1 MWAWRSFLGQ
11 PRHLLPSRLHPF
23 RHGASQL
30 TAILGRDDLLGS
42 QGYASNSNSN
52 SNGDP
57 HTEAN
62 HQHQAAAVAKR
73 HLYVVLDDHRDGHS
87 IHKLDLAD
95 DDYLDGGTRRLP
107 EPPVLRVALPT
118 VRDNVQFAAVG
129 SSIVATSTSITT
141 DLSWQEVSAGGVLI
155 YDTKTAAQVVS
166 PYLPNSLLDGL
177 GYRVAITVGDR
188 LYLLESCGHE
198 RYDKYV
204 GHGKTI
210 FASGLHCL
218 TAHAHGEDDDKLWNW
233 QPMSASSQW
242 RWSCKE
248 NLLMLPFEA
257 HNILAYAVRAPLG
270 AAPHDH
276 EILVSAR
283 RWDVNNRVNT
293 RKTFSFSTTSHEWT
307 CLGDWWLPVLGHA
320 HYDRGLDAWLGLAV
334 DDGYLCAGNVLSAPS
349 EWKHGRDKLFCLDED
364 AAAGWSHVDTKL
376 VPVSSPEGGDSEYC
390 LMERLRPEAEGN
402 DRHKCLADSES
413 CLLRL
418 TSFCVERGEEGEPVV
433 VTARRR
439 ARSYSVSRYN
449 EYFESQAFWM

>member
-11 PRHLLPSRLHPF
+11 PRHLLLSRF
-23 RHGASQL
+23 RPVCHGY
-30 TAILGRDDLLGS
+30 T
-42 QGYASNSNSN
+42 SNSN

-57 HTEAN
+57 HADAN
-62 HQHQAAAVAKR
+62 RPNPAVAMKR
-73 HLYVVLDDHRDGHS
+73 HLYVVLDDHRHS

-95 DDYLDGGTRRLP
+95 DDDLDGSTRRLP
-107 EPPVLRVALPT
+107 EPPVLRVA
-118 VRDNVQFAAVG
+118 FAAVG
-129 SSIVATSTSITT
+129 SSIIATSTSITT
-141 DLSWQEVSAGGVLI
+141 DLSWQDVSAGGVLI

-166 PYLPNSLLDGL
+166 PYLPKSLLF

-218 TAHAHGEDDDKLWNW
+218 TAHAHGGDDDKLWNW

-242 RWSCKE
+242 RWSVKE
-248 NLLMLPFEA
+248 NLLMLPFDA
-257 HNILAYAVRAPLG
+257 RNILAHAVGAPLG
-270 AAPHDH
+270 MATHDH
-276 EILVSAR
+276 QILVSAW
-283 RWDVNNRVNT
+283 RWDVNNKVNT
-293 RKTFSFSTTSHEWT
+293 RKTFSFSTMSHEWT
-307 CLGDWWLPVLGHA
+307 CLGDWRLPVIGHA
-320 HYDRGLDAWLGLAV
+320 HYDRGLDAWLGLDAV
-334 DDGYLCAGNVLSAPS
+334 DDGYLCAGN
-349 EWKHGRDKLFCLDED
+349 D
-364 AAAGWSHVDTKL
+364 AAAGWRHVDTKL

-402 DRHKCLADSES
+402 DRYKCLADGEN

-418 TSFCVERGEEGEPVV
+418 TSFCVERGDEGEPV

-439 ARSYSVSRYN
+439 ARSYTVSRYN
-449 EYFESQAFWM
+449 EYFEAQAFWL